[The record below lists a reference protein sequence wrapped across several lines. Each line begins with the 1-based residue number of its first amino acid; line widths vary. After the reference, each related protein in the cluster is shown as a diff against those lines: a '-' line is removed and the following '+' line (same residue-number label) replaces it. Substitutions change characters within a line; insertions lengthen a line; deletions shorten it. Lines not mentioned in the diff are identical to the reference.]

1 MLAAATKLV
10 ADANAAVE
18 AHNEIVRNITKERA
32 DLTGQVWKYVLEIEL
47 KADLSAYATKRA
59 GISAAITNLNTQ
71 IQEATT
77 SKLGIM
83 KDIKALEK
91 SATSI
96 EPTIDGIN
104 ALLKSFG
111 FRSFSLAKADDGRS
125 INWFVLTVAMQRNR
139 LARASAHSSRSFTFT
154 IYSKVARTRVE

>member
-83 KDIKALEK
+83 KDIKALK
-91 SATSI
+91 
-96 EPTIDGIN
+96 
-104 ALLKSFG
+104 
-111 FRSFSLAKADDGRS
+111 
-125 INWFVLTVAMQRNR
+125 NR
-139 LARASAHSSRSFTFT
+139 RPASNRPLMESTPC
-154 IYSKVARTRVE
+154 